1 MNITNQLGINLLKKR
16 LANVNKVC
24 YNNPTMSM
32 FEQHQLIKKMNKN
45 LTLTLTKEKTLCQK

>member
-1 MNITNQLGINLLKKR
+1 MILLKKR

-24 YNNPTMSM
+24 YNNSTMSM

>member
-1 MNITNQLGINLLKKR
+1 MLD
-16 LANVNKVC
+16 KVC

>member
-1 MNITNQLGINLLKKR
+1 MILLKKR

>member
-1 MNITNQLGINLLKKR
+1 MNITKQLGINLLKKR

-24 YNNPTMSM
+24 YNNPKMSM